1 MQLPSLEILAT
12 WPKPNYVDPE
22 TRGKGV
28 LIVNLILFP
37 VALTIILIR
46 LYTRLHISKSFGLD
60 DWLIIAAMLP
70 ATTFAVLAV
79 LAEEAFKFNRHIWD
93 VPTSHVTFGL
103 QFVLITQIVFTF
115 SQTLTKCS
123 MMALLYRILSNGK
136 LFKTITI
143 AATAMIAVQ
152 GTLFIIVVIFQ
163 CRPVSHYWLITFAP
177 QPECINQT
185 VHVTWAGSFNTF
197 TDCVVVLFPIPRML
211 KLQISQRQRLVIIFL
226 FAAGFLVCV
235 AGAIRTYFT
244 YKDLVS
250 SDITWDTYYVWIS
263 SSIEL
268 YIGIIGASI
277 PATKPFFKRLFT
289 KPNLISSRND
299 HYVISSNGKGPFSE
313 SSTNAT
319 SRTSRTSRTISQP
332 DIEMGDIRER
342 DMRIKGQSNLDA
354 IEEVRGSDTS
364 ISSFVNGQS
373 ERDRSRRGDDF
384 KGHDVRLEIRDGGMT
399 PRSDEMFD
407 YRRDSKDELIEDVEK
422 DMHVAI
428 PGRAHLPRSSW

>member
-1 MQLPSLEILAT
+1 MQLPSLETLAT

-70 ATTFAVLAV
+70 ATTFAILAI

-93 VPTSHVTFGL
+93 VPTTHVTFGL
-103 QFVLITQIVFTF
+103 QFVMITQIVFTF

-123 MMALLYRILSNGK
+123 MMALLYRILSNGRV
-136 LFKTITI
+136 FKTVTI
-143 AATAMIAVQ
+143 VATAMIALQ
-152 GTLFIIVVIFQ
+152 GTLFILVVIFQ

-226 FAAGFLVCV
+226 FAAGLLVCV
-235 AGAIRTYFT
+235 AGAIRTYYT
-244 YKDLVS
+244 YNDLVS
-250 SDITWDTYYVWIS
+250 TDLTWDTYYVWIS

-268 YIGIIGASI
+268 YIGASI
-277 PATKPFFKRLFT
+277 PATKPFFRRMFT
-289 KPNLISSRND
+289 KPDLISERSD
-299 HYVISSNGKGPFSE
+299 HYVISSNGKDPFSE

-319 SRTSRTSRTISQP
+319 SRTSRTSRTMSQP

-342 DMRIKGQSNLDA
+342 DMRTKGHSNLDA
-354 IEEVRGSDTS
+354 IEEVRGSNNS
-364 ISSFVNGQS
+364 ISSFVNEGS
-373 ERDRSRRGDDF
+373 EGDRRRRSDDS
-384 KGHDVRLEIRDGGMT
+384 KAHDMGLEVRDGDMT
-399 PRSDEMFD
+399 PRSDEVFD
-407 YRRDSKDELIEDVEK
+407 YRRGSKDELIEGVRA
-422 DMHVAI
+422 DMDVAI

>member
-163 CRPVSHYWLITFAP
+163 CRFVCSSLDSPLLQWKYDLLSDLRPVSHYWLITFAP

-268 YIGIIGASI
+268 YIGIVCALF
-277 PATKPFFKRLFT
+277 PFILHCAFKLYAWIH
-289 KPNLISSRND
+289 L
-299 HYVISSNGKGPFSE
+299 
-313 SSTNAT
+313 T
-319 SRTSRTSRTISQP
+319 SWY
-332 DIEMGDIRER
+332 E
-342 DMRIKGQSNLDA
+342 
-354 IEEVRGSDTS
+354 
-364 ISSFVNGQS
+364 
-373 ERDRSRRGDDF
+373 
-384 KGHDVRLEIRDGGMT
+384 
-399 PRSDEMFD
+399 
-407 YRRDSKDELIEDVEK
+407 
-422 DMHVAI
+422 
-428 PGRAHLPRSSW
+428 